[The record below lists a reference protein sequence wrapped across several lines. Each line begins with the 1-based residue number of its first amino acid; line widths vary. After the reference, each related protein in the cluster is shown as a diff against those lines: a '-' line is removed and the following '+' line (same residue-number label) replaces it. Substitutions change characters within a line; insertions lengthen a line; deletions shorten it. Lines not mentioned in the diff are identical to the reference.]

1 MISSPTPAM
10 LRAMLRLQEGMN
22 RKINEHWLD
31 ANYAYLRAVLVE
43 AVEGLDHYG
52 WKWWKAQ
59 TPDMAQL
66 RMELIDI
73 WHFLMSHYLVGC
85 RGDIDGVTRAIVS
98 EWQSASVVTL
108 DGRDFDL
115 DTCDLRVL
123 LELLAGLSAVQR
135 TSMPLMA
142 RLFGHA
148 GLDGE
153 GLFREYVS
161 KNVLNHFRQ
170 DNGYKTGTYHKTWG
184 GQEDNVHLVE
194 LMDELTRQGV
204 AADDLP
210 TGLYQ
215 GLQARYQQLTRSG

>member
-22 RKINEHWLD
+22 RKINEQWLD

-85 RGDIDGVTRAIVS
+85 RGDIDSVTQAIVS

-115 DTCDLRVL
+115 DACDLRVL

-135 TSMPLMA
+135 TSMPNCGSVCA
-142 RLFGHA
+142 NRL
-148 GLDGE
+148 
-153 GLFREYVS
+153 
-161 KNVLNHFRQ
+161 
-170 DNGYKTGTYHKTWG
+170 
-184 GQEDNVHLVE
+184 
-194 LMDELTRQGV
+194 
-204 AADDLP
+204 
-210 TGLYQ
+210 
-215 GLQARYQQLTRSG
+215 

>member
-1 MISSPTPAM
+1 MEHPRAWAM
-10 LRAMLRLQEGMN
+10 VETMASMQASYNREVHPQWEAQGYAFYRA
-22 RKINEHWLD
+22 IW
-31 ANYAYLRAVLVE
+31 VE
-43 AVEGLDHYG
+43 CAELLDHYG

-85 RGDIDGVTRAIVS
+85 RGDIDSVTQAIVS
-98 EWQSASVVTL
+98 EWQSVSVVTL

-115 DTCDLRVL
+115 DACDLRVL

-153 GLFREYVS
+153 GV
-161 KNVLNHFRQ
+161 
-170 DNGYKTGTYHKTWG
+170 
-184 GQEDNVHLVE
+184 
-194 LMDELTRQGV
+194 
-204 AADDLP
+204 
-210 TGLYQ
+210 
-215 GLQARYQQLTRSG
+215 